1 MKGVADRT
9 PELLNEF
16 QKVQFT
22 KSYRDFQHFLV
33 VKIEQLEDEIVL
45 KADYI
50 KRLEERNDDETE

>member
-16 QKVQFT
+16 QKEQFT

-33 VKIEQLEDEIVL
+33 VKIERLEDEIE
-45 KADYI
+45 KMKEAKDG
-50 KRLEERNDDETE
+50 TE